1 MNYFVLFSLILIAA
15 SVVVLLLPSSTE
27 EGFDNKAPKNAP
39 KAKPVPPSNHTQQPV
54 AAGQRNTSS
63 TAGSAD
69 GSSEHEHL
77 LANTLAKHDRLAEA
91 FENRDANAKTNANAN
106 ANANAVSSTTTQK
119 KGIAST
125 SANADDDV
133 SPPVAGCN
141 KKCVKIGGTGAM
153 FDPTLA
159 LGGNC
164 INPPRAGGAPGELD
178 YSIKFCPAFQPPS
191 GPAGRDMRDQDC
203 MTCGYYKFTSKCTT
217 DPNNPKNPC
226 DYEDYKYVEY
236 QPGPMPGTEDKGD
249 DDGGRTG
256 PSCST
261 CQLNV
266 NKNTQCVLP
275 GCYSDGLPFPDDG
288 GYNFAAGCVINDG
301 SLPGLAGQPP
311 GYYCPPITQGQSYD
325 AGGASGD
332 VCYTTQ
338 DPSNLNS
345 YVLDYSKFVKIDNM
359 CSNDKPKSNRNFKPG
374 KDAPVDDNPNNKQR
388 AKSDPSDKSK
398 SSINHQH
405 QHSGA
410 INVYHHRGQSN
421 RGQSNR
427 GQSHQGNQGKQG
439 NQRKQ
444 WNHKDKSNTYME
456 PEAGATV
463 LGYL

>member
-27 EGFDNKAPKNAP
+27 EGFDNNKAP
-39 KAKPVPPSNHTQQPV
+39 KAKPVPSNHIKHPV
-54 AAGQRNTSS
+54 AAGQRNTSN
-63 TAGSAD
+63 TAGAAD
-69 GSSEHEHL
+69 GSSEHGHL

-91 FENRDANAKTNANAN
+91 FENRDASAKTNANAN
-106 ANANAVSSTTTQK
+106 ANTVSSTTTQK

-125 SANADDDV
+125 SANADDDDV

-141 KKCVKIGGTGAM
+141 KKCVKIGGTGPM

-191 GPAGRDMRDQDC
+191 GPDGKDMRDQDC
-203 MTCGYYKFTSKCTT
+203 MTCGYYKFTSKCTA

-226 DYEDYKYVEY
+226 DYEDYKYAEY

-249 DDGGRTG
+249 DDGGNTG

-261 CQLNV
+261 CQLDY

-275 GCYSDGLPFPDDG
+275 GCYSDGLPFPDTD
-288 GYNFAAGCVINDG
+288 GYNFAAGCVINNG
-301 SLPGLAGQPP
+301 NLPGLEGQPP

-325 AGGASGD
+325 AGGSSGD
-332 VCYTTQ
+332 VCYTKQ
-338 DPSNLNS
+338 DPSNMNS
-345 YVLDYSKFVKIDNM
+345 YVLDYSKFVKMDNM
-359 CSNDKPKSNRNFKPG
+359 CSNDKQKSNRNFKPG
-374 KDAPVDDNPNNKQR
+374 KDAPVDGNPSHKQR
-388 AKSDPSDKSK
+388 TKSDPSDKSNSK
-398 SSINHQH
+398 SVHQH

-410 INVYHHRGQSN
+410 INVYHHHGQ
-421 RGQSNR
+421 RK
-427 GQSHQGNQGKQG
+427 QGKQG
-439 NQRKQ
+439 
-444 WNHKDKSNTYME
+444 NHKDKSNTYME